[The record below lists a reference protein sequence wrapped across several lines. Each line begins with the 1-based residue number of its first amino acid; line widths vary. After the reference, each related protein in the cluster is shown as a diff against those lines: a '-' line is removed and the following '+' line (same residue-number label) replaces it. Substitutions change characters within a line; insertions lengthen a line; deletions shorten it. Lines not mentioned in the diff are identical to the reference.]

1 MNGEVCECFDLFFFV
16 VFAYKKVH
24 QKTKKVTKN
33 FLFSFSVKKS
43 KKEVSFFP
51 SLSSFFC
58 SLCLFVPNKLSS
70 VFVMMS
76 FSRFY
81 DARRV
86 LSFSRSDAM
95 LFSSL
100 LEREKLFSP
109 QKTRE
114 RSVLSLSLS
123 KGERL

>member
-1 MNGEVCECFDLFFFV
+1 MR
-16 VFAYKKVH
+16 
-24 QKTKKVTKN
+24 KN
-33 FLFSFSVKKS
+33 A
-43 KKEVSFFP
+43 
-51 SLSSFFC
+51 LSSFC
-58 SLCLFVPNKLSS
+58 R
-70 VFVMMS
+70 VMMS

-81 DARRV
+81 YARRV

-109 QKTRE
+109 KKTWE